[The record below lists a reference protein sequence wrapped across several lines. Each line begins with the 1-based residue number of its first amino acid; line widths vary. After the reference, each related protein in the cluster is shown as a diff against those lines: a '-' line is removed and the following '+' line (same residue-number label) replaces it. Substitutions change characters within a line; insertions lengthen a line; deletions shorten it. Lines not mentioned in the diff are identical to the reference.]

1 MQSVSNEDE
10 WSRCE
15 IEVEARCASLDTNG
29 RAVASPHS
37 ITTLS
42 ESGKELVRKLACQCR
57 PRCTVR
63 SCKHVEF
70 LKGKGKGKATASGS
84 RGLGLPRFHGIL
96 HMRVAK

>member
-15 IEVEARCASLDTNG
+15 IEVPARCASLDTNG

-42 ESGKELVRKLACQCR
+42 EAGKQRGQKMSLSVP
-57 PRCTVR
+57 PRCSVR
-63 SCKHVEF
+63 SCKHVRF
-70 LKGKGKGKATASGS
+70 VNGKD
-84 RGLGLPRFHGIL
+84 
-96 HMRVAK
+96 